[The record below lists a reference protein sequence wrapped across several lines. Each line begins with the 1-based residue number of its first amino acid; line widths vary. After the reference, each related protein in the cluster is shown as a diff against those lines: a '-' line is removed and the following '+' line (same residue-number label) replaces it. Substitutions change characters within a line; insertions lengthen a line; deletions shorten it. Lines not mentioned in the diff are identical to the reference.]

1 MQRGWQSVGCLATLL
16 LCACV
21 GYRTPLD
28 DLDKNGRDAALPCH
42 PGGSALIHAEPT
54 VMFVLDRSAS
64 MNTTMTSTRGSPTRW
79 QAIAAAL
86 GNVLPAVD
94 NAMAVGAL
102 FFPTPSGGN
111 RNCTV
116 ANAPDLLPAVGNV
129 DALIRLM
136 GASATSGATP
146 TAAAIDLA
154 ANALT
159 ALRTATAARALVLAT
174 DGAPNCNSSL
184 DALTC
189 RCTSGTGGR
198 VCASSVECLDDTRTD
213 QAIARHAAQ
222 GLPTYV
228 IGIQSQGDT
237 QFVDV
242 LNAMAVA
249 GGRPR
254 VGADVSYY
262 AASSDVELDA
272 AFTTIRD
279 QVGACTFLA
288 ASVPDPNG
296 SIVINLDGLDLTPDQ
311 WAWVN
316 VSNGELVLTGDA
328 CLAAAAERAPTLTAV
343 VQCNDG

>member
-1 MQRGWQSVGCLATLL
+1 VQASLRTIVTLAALL

-28 DLDKNGRDAALPCH
+28 DLGQHTRDAALPCR
-42 PGGSALIHAEPT
+42 PGSSTLTHAEPT

-64 MNTTMTSTRGSPTRW
+64 MNTTMSSSRGSQTRW
-79 QAIAAAL
+79 QAMATAL
-86 GNVLPAVD
+86 GNALPAVD

-116 ANAPDLLPAVGNV
+116 ASTPDLMPAVGNV
-129 DALIRLM
+129 NALVRLM
-136 GASATSGATP
+136 AASATSGATP
-146 TAAAIDLA
+146 TASAIDIA
-154 ANALT
+154 AKALT
-159 ALRTATAARALVLAT
+159 SLRTATAARALVLAT

-189 RCTSGTGGR
+189 RCTSGTAGR
-198 VCASSVECLDDTRTD
+198 ACSSSVECLDDARTD
-213 QAIARHAAQ
+213 QVIARYQAQ

-254 VGADVSYY
+254 VGTDVSYY
-262 AASSDVELDA
+262 AASSETELDA

-288 ASVPDPNG
+288 SSVPDPNG
-296 SIVINLDGLDLTPDQ
+296 SIVVNLDGVDLASE
-311 WAWVN
+311 AWSWSN

-328 CLAAAAERAPTLTAV
+328 CVAAAAERAPTLTAV